1 MKIEITKQE
10 ANVIQVAIDHLYEE
24 HTDVLADALRNDN
37 NSQARQSYHILR
49 MIEEIHAEIL
59 DALVSTELTK
69 QIRFKIDNINVTKT
83 N

>member
-69 QIRFKIDNINVTKT
+69 QIR
-83 N
+83 